1 MLKACPRSRLLENLL
16 MLPHIPGVQMADIP
30 EDSVGI
36 NNEKKVE
43 EERGEDDK
51 DKRLR
56 EKIMEMKVNP

>member
-1 MLKACPRSRLLENLL
+1 

-56 EKIMEMKVNP
+56 EKIMEMKVDP